1 MVRQD
6 IYQKEENIFQNL
18 QMKARSQFCL
28 IVSLEASAQ
37 MSDKKRE
44 KGRPNKT
51 AQKVK
56 VKEN

>member
-1 MVRQD
+1 
-6 IYQKEENIFQNL
+6 
-18 QMKARSQFCL
+18 MKARSQFCL

-51 AQKVK
+51 AEKVK